1 MLCYVYF
8 NIGVAVVKSFF
19 SIRQAIKLGIPVT
32 KQELSYAQDFAK
44 NRREGNNR
52 VVNVVIISS
61 IIAIICGLTFRT

>member
-1 MLCYVYF
+1 
-8 NIGVAVVKSFF
+8 VKSFF
-19 SIRQAIKLGIPVT
+19 SIRQAIKLGTPVT

-44 NRREGNNR
+44 KNRRERNNR